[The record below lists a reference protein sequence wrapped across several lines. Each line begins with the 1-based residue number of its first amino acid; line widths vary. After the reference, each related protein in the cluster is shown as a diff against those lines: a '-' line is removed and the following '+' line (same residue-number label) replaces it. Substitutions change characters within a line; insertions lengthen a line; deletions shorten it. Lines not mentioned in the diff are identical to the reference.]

1 MSVRVKVRVKVGRF
15 NWWVRAYDAKM
26 CLEGTV
32 GDGGGTAKALID

>member
-26 CLEGTV
+26 LEGTV